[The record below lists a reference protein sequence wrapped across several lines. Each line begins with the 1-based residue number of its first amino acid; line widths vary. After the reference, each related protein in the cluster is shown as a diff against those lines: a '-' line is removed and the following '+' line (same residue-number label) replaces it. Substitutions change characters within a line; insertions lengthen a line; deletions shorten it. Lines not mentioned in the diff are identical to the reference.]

1 MIESFN
7 FFQPT
12 RIRFG
17 WGRVNEIGKVVALNG
32 KRCLL
37 VTVKSSP
44 PLQALFEKIKS
55 LCIEAGVEIFHF
67 DGVIPSPTIES
78 VNQGSKMAVKNKI
91 DVVLGVGGGSSID
104 TAKAIS
110 VGATHEGSAWEYRLG
125 QKRIV
130 NNKLLPIIAVPTT
143 AGTGSEVTTM
153 SVLKDPENEFKSAL
167 ADWGLCPRVSI
178 VDPKVTLTLPSHI
191 SASTGFDTFCHA
203 FESYLHK
210 RASYFNDILC
220 LEVIKQVIKYLP
232 SVIANGSDRQA
243 REALSWSSTVGGICI
258 TSAGTTLPH
267 GIGMAIGGHISN
279 VMHGEA
285 LAIMY
290 PEINRWTW
298 KHAIPKYATIG
309 RFFNIELENKSDE
322 VAAEE
327 CCNEMD
333 NFLKKIDMWQSLKDK
348 NLTESK
354 LKAISEDTMKL
365 KNYTVHPKV
374 ATHEEIENLIRKSSK
389 R

>member
-1 MIESFN
+1 MGNFN

-37 VTVKSSP
+37 VTVKSLP
-44 PLQALFEKIKS
+44 PLQALFEKIKN
-55 LCIEAGVEIFHF
+55 LCIESGVDVFHF
-67 DGVIPSPTIES
+67 DGVITSPTIEC
-78 VNQGSKMAVKNKI
+78 VNQGSEMAIKNKI

-130 NNKLLPIIAVPTT
+130 NQKLLPIIAVPTT

-153 SVLKDPENEFKSAL
+153 SVIKDPENEFKSAL

-178 VDPKVTLTLPSHI
+178 VDPELTLTVPSHI
-191 SASTGFDTFCHA
+191 TASTGFDTFCHA

-220 LEVIKQVIKYLP
+220 LEVMKQVIKYLP
-232 SVIANGSDRQA
+232 TAIADGSNRLA

-267 GIGMAIGGHISN
+267 GTGMAIGGHISN

-309 RFFNIELENKSDE
+309 RLFNRDLENKSDK

-327 CCNEMD
+327 FCNEMD
-333 NFLKKIDMWQSLKDK
+333 NFLIKIGMWLSLKDK
-348 NLTESK
+348 NVTESK
-354 LKAISEDTMKL
+354 LKAIGEDTMKL

-374 ATHEEIENLIRKSSK
+374 ATHEEIENLIKKSSE